1 MYIPSIV
8 CQEVIGECA
17 PQMTVNQG
25 KDRQN
30 KAEGPTKQ
38 EFPGDG
44 EKYQCNI
51 SRARLESNWL
61 RENWGMEGFSPRERN
76 NELDKLICL
85 TLSKIRNLGE
95 YVES

>member
-1 MYIPSIV
+1 MYIPSVV
-8 CQEVIGECA
+8 CQGVIGECA

-44 EKYQCNI
+44 EHLQCNI
-51 SRARLESNWL
+51 SRAGGSNWL
-61 RENWGMEGFSPRERN
+61 RENWGMEGFSPREN

-85 TLSKIRNLGE
+85 SLSKIRNLGE